1 MSTELERIEEQLR
14 RAFEGDAWHG
24 PAVLETLQGITA
36 AQAHAHPIA
45 GAHSVWEVVL
55 HLSYTYRVVLR
66 RIRGDGT
73 PIRAEEDW
81 PVVPPATEADWQRLF
96 DSIREFCAREIP
108 QKEERVHRLRYL
120 PAKHFVGREKDLDT
134 EGATT
139 LVDARGSALI
149 PGHGGILDRIDALLF
164 AAPVYYVV
172 LKYV

>member
-55 HLSYTYRVVLR
+55 HLSYTYRVVRR

-81 PVVPPATEADWQRLF
+81 PVVPPATEADWQEAVGALRRVNAELRDAVRAFPAGRLDEPLVPDPPYTAYTQF
-96 DSIREFCAREIP
+96 IGIT
-108 QKEERVHRLRYL
+108 QH
-120 PAKHFVGREKDLDT
+120 DLYHA
-134 EGATT
+134 GQIS
-139 LVDARGSALI
+139 LLKRAL
-149 PGHGGILDRIDALLF
+149 G
-164 AAPVYYVV
+164 
-172 LKYV
+172 

>member
-14 RAFEGDAWHG
+14 RAFEADAWHG

-55 HLSYTYRVVLR
+55 HLSYTYRVVRR

-81 PVVPPATEADWQRLF
+81 PVVPPATEADWQEAVGALRRVNAELRDAVRAFPAGRLDEPLVPDPPYTAYTQF
-96 DSIREFCAREIP
+96 IGIT
-108 QKEERVHRLRYL
+108 QH
-120 PAKHFVGREKDLDT
+120 DLYHA
-134 EGATT
+134 GQIS
-139 LVDARGSALI
+139 LLKRAL
-149 PGHGGILDRIDALLF
+149 G
-164 AAPVYYVV
+164 
-172 LKYV
+172 